1 MAAPSVEHVELSGG
15 FIAGSIG
22 RKASGRP
29 LRPEDAGTP
38 WFFVEVVDPS
48 SDRPSARMCLWDS
61 GDYGEAIAMAEKTRT
76 ALGITAPVRDTVVTS

>member
-15 FIAGSIG
+15 FLAACIE
-22 RKASGRP
+22 RNASGRP
-29 LRPEDAGTP
+29 LRPEGTGTP

-48 SDRPSARMCLWDS
+48 SDRPSARMCIWDS

-76 ALGITAPVRDTVVTS
+76 ALGIAAPVRDTVVAP